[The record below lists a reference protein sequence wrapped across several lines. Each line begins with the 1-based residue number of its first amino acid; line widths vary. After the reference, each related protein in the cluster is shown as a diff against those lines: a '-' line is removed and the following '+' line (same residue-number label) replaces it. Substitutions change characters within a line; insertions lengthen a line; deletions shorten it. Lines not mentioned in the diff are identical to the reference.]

1 MYPPAG
7 ADHADE
13 HRTKYCPP
21 PLPWFFQTLADEA
34 AVDQFV
40 RRHEVAIVGI
50 MEKEGSEA
58 HLMFKEAAE
67 ADFGRAYGVTF
78 DDKVRKGGRE
88 GGWRGPSDGFVV
100 VRIRLASR
108 SPREGRQLVR
118 YVCVCLGGKRGK
130 V

>member
-1 MYPPAG
+1 M
-7 ADHADE
+7 
-13 HRTKYCPP
+13 
-21 PLPWFFQTLADEA
+21 
-34 AVDQFV
+34 DQFV

-78 DDKVRKGGRE
+78 DDKVREGGRE
-88 GGWRGPSDGFVV
+88 GIVGWICR
-100 VRIRLASR
+100 VRNRLASR
-108 SPREGRQLVR
+108 SSREGRQLVR